1 MKTKRLPRSLLLISV
16 MLFVTLFQAVPD
28 RSVMASSSQP
38 TPVLAYYYIW
48 FDSKSWD
55 RAKTDYPL
63 LGNYSSDDKSVMQQ
77 HIRWAKDAG
86 INGFIVSWKSTDI
99 LNRRLSLLAE
109 VAAEEN
115 FKLAVIYQ
123 GLDFDRNP
131 LPIDRISSDL
141 NYFTDYFA
149 SKPVFQIFNKPMIIW
164 SGTWKYSAE
173 DIEKVISTHRVKL
186 MILGSEKNVDGY
198 ERIAKSVEGNAYY
211 WSSVN
216 PDTFQGYSDKL
227 IEMSK
232 AIHANHGIWVAPA
245 APGFD
250 AHVLGGTSLVDRKD
264 GETLRTQINTAQLSS
279 PDVLG
284 LISWNEFSENSQIE
298 PSVNYKKRS
307 LEVLSE
313 INHMPV
319 PAIADFDS
327 SEPTGVYKDWFTGSR
342 FFALGGLAILMLS
355 GILVLAF
362 RHSMAVPIK

>member
-1 MKTKRLPRSLLLISV
+1 MRNNQLTPSLLLICVMFSV
-16 MLFVTLFQAVPD
+16 ILFQAVPVS
-28 RSVMASSSQP
+28 SVMASTSQP

-86 INGFIVSWKSTDI
+86 INGFIVSWKSTDV
-99 LNRRLSLLAE
+99 LNRRLSLLTE

-131 LPIDRISSDL
+131 LPIDRISNDL
-141 NYFTDYFA
+141 DYFTKLYA
-149 SKPVFQIFNKPMIIW
+149 SNPVFQIFNKPMVLW
-164 SGTWKYSAE
+164 SGTWKFSSD
-173 DIEKVISTHRVKL
+173 DIEKVTSAHRTNL
-186 MILGSEKNVDGY
+186 MILGTEKNVDGY
-198 ERIAKSVEGNAYY
+198 ERIAKSVDGNAYY

-216 PDTFQGYSDKL
+216 PDSFQGYSDKL
-227 IEMSK
+227 IAMSK
-232 AIHANHGIWVAPA
+232 AIHANNGKWIAPV

-250 AHVLGGTSLVDRKD
+250 AHLLGGTSLVDRKD
-264 GETLRTQINTAQLSS
+264 GETLRTQINTAQISS
-279 PDVLG
+279 PDALG

-298 PSVNYKKRS
+298 PSVNYKMRS
-307 LEVLSE
+307 LDVLSE
-313 INHMPV
+313 INHMPA

-327 SEPTGVYKDWFTGSR
+327 SEPTSVYKEWFTGSR
-342 FFALGGLAILMLS
+342 FYTLGGLAVLMLS
-355 GILVLAF
+355 GILVLVL
-362 RHSMAVPIK
+362 RRTRTVPIK

>member
-1 MKTKRLPRSLLLISV
+1 MRTKIDTPTLLLI
-16 MLFVTLFQAVPD
+16 FVIFSLTIFQAVPVS
-28 RSVMASSSQP
+28 SVKASNSQP
-38 TPVLAYYYIW
+38 TPILAYYYIW
-48 FDSKSWD
+48 FDTKSWD

-63 LGNYSSDDKSVMQQ
+63 LGKYSSDDKSVMQQ

-86 INGFIVSWKSTDI
+86 INGFIVSWKSTDV

-141 NYFTDYFA
+141 DYFIDYFA
-149 SKPVFQIFNKPMIIW
+149 SKPVFQIFNKPMVIW
-164 SGTWKYSAE
+164 SGTWKFSTD
-173 DIEKVISTHRVKL
+173 DIEKVASSHRTKL
-186 MILGSEKNVDGY
+186 LILGSEKNVNGY
-198 ERIAKSVEGNAYY
+198 ERIAKSVDGNAYY

-216 PDTFQGYSDKL
+216 PDTFPGYSEKL
-227 IEMSK
+227 IEMSNS
-232 AIHANHGIWVAPA
+232 IHANQGIWIAPA

-250 AHVLGGTSLVDRKD
+250 AHLLGGTSLVDRKD

-298 PSVNYKKRS
+298 PSVNYKMRS
-307 LEVLSE
+307 LEVLSD

-327 SEPTGVYKDWFTGSR
+327 SEPTVVYEDWFTGTR

-355 GILVLAF
+355 GILVLAV
-362 RHSMAVPIK
+362 RRSRTTSIK

>member
-1 MKTKRLPRSLLLISV
+1 
-16 MLFVTLFQAVPD
+16 MLFVTLLQAVPM
-28 RSVMASSSQP
+28 RSVKASTSQP

-48 FDSKSWD
+48 FDTKSWD

-86 INGFIVSWKSTDI
+86 INGFIVSWKSTAV

-109 VAAEEN
+109 VASEED

-131 LPIDRISSDL
+131 LPVDRISSDL
-141 NYFTDYFA
+141 DYFIDYYA
-149 SKPVFQIFNKPMIIW
+149 PKPVFQIFNKPMVIW
-164 SGTWKYSAE
+164 SGTWKFSTD
-173 DIEKVISTHRVKL
+173 DIEKVTANHRADL

-198 ERIAKSVEGNAYY
+198 QRIMEFVDGNAYY

-216 PDTFQGYSDKL
+216 PDTYPGYPEKL
-227 IEMSK
+227 VEMSK
-232 AIHANHGIWVAPA
+232 AIHENHGLWIAPA

-250 AHVLGGTSLVDRKD
+250 AHLLGGTSLVDRKD
-264 GETLRTQINTAQLSS
+264 GETLRTQINAAQLSS
-279 PDVLG
+279 PDALG

-298 PSVNYKKRS
+298 PSVNYEMRS

-319 PAIADFDS
+319 PIIADFDS

-355 GILVLAF
+355 GILVLAL
-362 RHSMAVPIK
+362 RRSRTVSIK